1 MSYVFVGF
9 LGFVLT
15 DNGAFSRILWFGNYG
30 FLPSL
35 VITSLGGEGSG
46 RSATVAVYLCVH
58 IMWLHVFLLM
68 QNYPRKH
75 DP

>member
-1 MSYVFVGF
+1 MFLSV

-15 DNGAFSRILWFGNYG
+15 DHGAFSRILWFGNYG

-35 VITSLGGEGSG
+35 VITSLGGEGTG
-46 RSATVAVYLCVH
+46 RSAGRLLVCPHYVASR
-58 IMWLHVFLLM
+58 FST
-68 QNYPRKH
+68 RKH